1 VANKVEQL
9 GTFDVVVIGG
19 GPGGYVAAIKAGQLG
34 MKAALIEKDSQPGGT
49 CLHRGCIPTKALLQ
63 TAHVL
68 DLAADGK
75 KFGVKIER
83 ATLDLPGAMKYKNR
97 VVKKNAGGVEYLLKK
112 NKVSVINGFA
122 SLENANTIGVD
133 LGDGQSGK
141 VTAKNIVLATGS
153 VAARP
158 AFLDF
163 SHDRI
168 LTSDEAL
175 QISEVPQH
183 ITVLGAGAV
192 GTEFASIFKSF
203 GADVVLVE
211 MLPRL
216 LPLEDHDCS
225 AELLKAFKKR
235 KIECRVSTKLEKAVP
250 TDTQVEIVLGTEDGK
265 SEKFSTD
272 LLLCAIGRWP
282 FTDGLGLDKVG
293 VEVDKGF
300 VVTDRDQRTTVP
312 NIYAI
317 GDIVGSTPLLA
328 HAASAEALVA
338 IELIAGKNP
347 PRIDPNRIP
356 SATYCHPEVASVGL
370 SEQKAKESG
379 YEVKAFKFPFSAL
392 GKGGIVGASFG
403 FFKLVADA
411 KYGEILGVHI
421 IGDHA
426 TDLIA
431 EGCAVLGLES
441 TASDLAHIVHPHPT
455 LSEGLLEAAHGL
467 TGGAIHI

>member
-1 VANKVEQL
+1 MAKAEQL

-34 MKAALIEKDSQPGGT
+34 LKTAMIEKDPKPGGT

-63 TAHVL
+63 SAHVL
-68 DLAADGK
+68 DLAGEGSK
-75 KFGVKIER
+75 YGVKIEG
-83 ATLDLPGAMKYKNR
+83 ASLDLPGVMKFKER

-112 NKVSVINGFA
+112 NKVTSINGFA
-122 SLENANTIGVD
+122 SLESKTSIAVD
-133 LGDGQSGK
+133 LGDGKKGQ

-158 AFLDF
+158 GFLDF
-163 SHDRI
+163 SNDRI
-168 LTSDEAL
+168 ITSDEAL
-175 QISEVPQH
+175 KIGDVPKH

-203 GADVVLVE
+203 GSEVVLVE

-225 AELLKAFKKR
+225 EELLKAFKKR
-235 KIECRVSTKLEKAVP
+235 GIECRVGTKLEKADP
-250 TDTQVEIVLGTEDGK
+250 KAKHVEIELSADGK
-265 SEKFSTD
+265 TEKFKTD
-272 LLLCAIGRWP
+272 ILLCAIGRWP

-293 VEVDKGF
+293 VKVENGF
-300 VVTDRDQRTTVP
+300 VVTDSDQRTSVP
-312 NIYAI
+312 NIYSI
-317 GDIVGSTPLLA
+317 GDINANTPLLA

-338 IELIAGKNP
+338 VELIAGKNP
-347 PRIDPNRIP
+347 PRIDPLRIP

-370 SEQKAKESG
+370 SEQAAKEQG
-379 YEVKAFKFPFSAL
+379 HEVKAFKFPMTAL
-392 GKGGIVGASFG
+392 GKGGIVGATHG
-403 FFKLVADA
+403 FFKLVSDA

-441 TASDLAHIVHPHPT
+441 TAADLAHIVHPHPT
-455 LSEGLLEAAHGL
+455 LSEGLMEAAHGL
-467 TGGAIHI
+467 TGGAVHI